1 MGSLFPSGPG
11 IGRVRGVVQVI
22 KENGGPIEISEL
34 AEESKVNIDELL
46 PIIEAASQLG
56 FIRIVESQIELT
68 AEGSKLTGGN
78 AHKIIREK
86 LASLEPFKSAKRIIS
101 GRERISS
108 EELFGELYSQGF
120 VMHGERSVN
129 DALLKKMF
137 IRWPVRARLFK
148 YNVEDDVWS
157 LVKS

>member
-11 IGRVRGVVQVI
+11 IGRVRGIVQVI
-22 KENGGPIEISEL
+22 KENGGQIEISEL

-68 AEGSKLTGGN
+68 NDGAKLHGGN
-78 AHKIIREK
+78 ANKMIRERL
-86 LASLEPFKSAKRIIS
+86 LALEPFKSAKKVIGS
-101 GRERISS
+101 REKISS
-108 EELFGELYSQGF
+108 DELFGELYDQGF

-129 DALLKKMF
+129 DALLKKIF

-148 YNVEDDVWS
+148 YNVEDDIWS
-157 LVKS
+157 LVNN